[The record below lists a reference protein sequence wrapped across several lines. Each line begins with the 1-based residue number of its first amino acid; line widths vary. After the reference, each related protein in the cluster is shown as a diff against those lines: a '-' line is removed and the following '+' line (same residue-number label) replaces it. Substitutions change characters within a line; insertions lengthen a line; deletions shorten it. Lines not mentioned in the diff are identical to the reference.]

1 MQTAGAGMLETD
13 PGMLLVTGPGML
25 ETMACWQP
33 WHAGMLAPA
42 CWKLDPACW
51 KLALACWRPWH
62 AGNLG
67 TDMLATPA
75 RQHDGML
82 ATQAS
87 LQLALACWQLD
98 PAC

>member
-1 MQTAGAGMLETD
+1 MLAT
-13 PGMLLVTGPGML
+13 LACSHSGPGML
-25 ETMACWQP
+25 ATG
-33 WHAGMLAPA
+33 HGT
-42 CWKLDPACW
+42 CW
-51 KLALACWRPWH
+51 KLALACWKHWH

-98 PAC
+98 LAC